1 MIVTNL
7 ISSPRAHVTL
17 KPGEYTPISTIEKT
31 PGTTYWVT
39 VWLDVSGGSITIENC
54 PGTFSKSQRI
64 GWRFTA
70 QIANPMNLR
79 YKVVS
84 GSPTVKVWNMVMC
97 ELGEYQ
103 GEQGLARQHLLFRRG
118 YDAARLILMGVVA

>member
-17 KPGEYTPISTIEKT
+17 KPGEYTSISTIEKT

-39 VWLDVSGGSITIENC
+39 VWLDVSGGSITIDSC
-54 PGTFSKSQRI
+54 SGTFSKSQRI
-64 GWRFTA
+64 GWSFTSTT
-70 QIANPMNLR
+70 ANPMSLR

-103 GEQGLARQHLLFRRG
+103 ANKALLDGLNFFDGDTMPRA
-118 YDAARLILMGVVA
+118 

>member
-1 MIVTNL
+1 MMVTNL

-17 KPGEYTPISTIEKT
+17 KPGEYTPISTIGNT

-39 VWLDVSGGSITIENC
+39 VWLDVSGGSITLDNC

-64 GWRFTA
+64 GWSFTS
-70 QIANPMNLR
+70 QNTNPMSLIYR
-79 YKVVS
+79 VVS
-84 GSPTVKVWNMVMC
+84 GSPTVNVWNMVMC

-103 GEQGLARQHLLFRRG
+103 ANKALIDGLYFFDGDTMPRA
-118 YDAARLILMGVVA
+118 

>member
-1 MIVTNL
+1 MMVTNL
-7 ISSPRAHVTL
+7 ISNPRLNVTL

-31 PGTTYWVT
+31 PGTAYWCT
-39 VWLDVSGGSITIENC
+39 VWLDVSGGSVTIDNC
-54 PGTFSKSQRI
+54 PGIFNKSQRI
-64 GWRFTA
+64 GWSFTA
-70 QIANPMNLR
+70 QIANPMSLR

-103 GEQGLARQHLLFRRG
+103 ANKALLDGLYFFDGDTMPLA
-118 YDAARLILMGVVA
+118 

>member
-1 MIVTNL
+1 MMVTNL

-17 KPGEYTPISTIEKT
+17 QPGEYTPISTIEKT
-31 PGTTYWVT
+31 PGATYWCT
-39 VWLDVSGGSITIENC
+39 VWLDVSGGSVTIDNC
-54 PGTFSKSQRI
+54 PGIFSKSQRI
-64 GWRFTA
+64 GWAFTA
-70 QIANPMNLR
+70 TSPNPMCLN

-103 GEQGLARQHLLFRRG
+103 ANKALLDGLYFFDGDTMPRA
-118 YDAARLILMGVVA
+118 

>member
-1 MIVTNL
+1 MMVTNL

-17 KPGEYTPISTIEKT
+17 KPGEDTPISTIEKT
-31 PGTTYWVT
+31 PGTTYWCT
-39 VWLDVSGGSITIENC
+39 VWLDVSGGSITIDNC

-64 GWRFTA
+64 GWSLTS
-70 QIANPMNLR
+70 QNANPMNLR

-84 GSPTVKVWNMVMC
+84 GSPTIKVWNMVLC

-103 GEQGLARQHLLFRRG
+103 ANKALLDGLYFFDGDTMPLA
-118 YDAARLILMGVVA
+118 

>member
-1 MIVTNL
+1 MMVTNL

-31 PGTTYWVT
+31 PGTTYWIT
-39 VWLDVSGGSITIENC
+39 VWLDVSGGSITINGC
-54 PGTFSKSQRI
+54 SGTFSKSQRI
-64 GWRFTA
+64 RWAFTA
-70 QIANPMNLR
+70 TSPNPMCLN

-103 GEQGLARQHLLFRRG
+103 ANKALLDGLYFFDGDTMPRA
-118 YDAARLILMGVVA
+118 

>member
-1 MIVTNL
+1 MMVTNL

-17 KPGEYTPISTIEKT
+17 NPGEYTPISTIEKT

-39 VWLDVSGGSITIENC
+39 VWLDVSGGSVTLDNC
-54 PGTFSKSQRI
+54 PDTFSKSQRI
-64 GWRFTA
+64 GWSLTSTN
-70 QIANPMNLR
+70 ANPMSLR

-103 GEQGLARQHLLFRRG
+103 ANKALLDGLYFFDGDTMPRA
-118 YDAARLILMGVVA
+118 

>member
-17 KPGEYTPISTIEKT
+17 KPGEYTSISTIEKT
-31 PGTTYWVT
+31 PGTTYWCT
-39 VWLDVSGGSITIENC
+39 VWLYVSGVSITIDNC
-54 PGTFSKSQRI
+54 PGIFSKNQRI
-64 GWRFTA
+64 GWSFTA
-70 QIANPMNLR
+70 TSPNPMCLN

-103 GEQGLARQHLLFRRG
+103 ANKALLDGLYFFDGDTMPRA
-118 YDAARLILMGVVA
+118 